1 MESYTG
7 LDEKTLNWEL
17 NEASMSVVN
26 SNSLGDCGHTSVS
39 LSFPVIAKNT
49 NLSLA
54 SQGSRGWENQMD
66 KNVPICC
73 PQNRFLLLL
82 LFFAWNLVSFSMRG
96 TITWRYFPCSFS
108 LFFLQIVETLF
119 NALNQNLVQFELKP
133 GVQVIVYVTQL
144 TLGKCLEAYGVGRWV
159 WWPDILKQ
167 RRWLPNTFR

>member
-26 SNSLGDCGHTSVS
+26 SNSLGDCGLTSVS

-82 LFFAWNLVSFSMRG
+82 
-96 TITWRYFPCSFS
+96 
-108 LFFLQIVETLF
+108 FFLPETWSLS
-119 NALNQNLVQFELKP
+119 P
-133 GVQVIVYVTQL
+133 
-144 TLGKCLEAYGVGRWV
+144 
-159 WWPDILKQ
+159 
-167 RRWLPNTFR
+167 

>member
-39 LSFPVIAKNT
+39 LYFPVIAKNT

-54 SQGSRGWENQMD
+54 SQGSRGWEIQMD

-73 PQNRFLLLL
+73 PQNRL
-82 LFFAWNLVSFSMRG
+82 LFIYLFA
-96 TITWRYFPCSFS
+96 
-108 LFFLQIVETLF
+108 
-119 NALNQNLVQFELKP
+119 
-133 GVQVIVYVTQL
+133 
-144 TLGKCLEAYGVGRWV
+144 
-159 WWPDILKQ
+159 
-167 RRWLPNTFR
+167 